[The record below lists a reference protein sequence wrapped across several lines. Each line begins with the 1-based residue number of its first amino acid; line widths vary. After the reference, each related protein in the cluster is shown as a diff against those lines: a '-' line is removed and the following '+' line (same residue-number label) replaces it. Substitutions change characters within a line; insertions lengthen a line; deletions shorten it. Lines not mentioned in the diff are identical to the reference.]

1 MDKPI
6 SRFEYAIR
14 EYISDAE
21 TKGFRPLTIAEENQ
35 NREENIK
42 KQMSRFKVK
51 KSGKKRSA

>member
-14 EYISDAE
+14 EYISAAE
-21 TKGFRPLTIAEENQ
+21 VEGYRPLTMAEENI
-35 NREENIK
+35 NRKNNIK

-51 KSGKKRSA
+51 KNDQRR